1 RVAAPALSND
11 KGSSITQATT
21 SKVAP
26 NGTCPSPVEKPQSQP
41 ATQTNDSR
49 VSASKR
55 KRTGGGSNVEP
66 DAAVKCSHG
75 AGGPAVGRRKATVS
89 PKKEGGG
96 IAAREGSLLREPR
109 QRRRKQRE
117 DSLCCGDQDM
127 ENTRKREGEGGR
139 SDRDYRDGGSG
150 GSSNEDHGEG
160 GDEEEPHSE
169 CTAQTAEESSEEEKE
184 HGQARN
190 AGEKGGDLEEI
201 SSDVDGD
208 VEIPETMQEMSADED
223 EEGDDEAAIQES
235 NGISEY
241 ELQRLERIRKNQAFM
256 ASIGLGDSKPPP
268 SIVAATPSAGV
279 AAARKKKRSRPVS
292 REKERAPL
300 APVRRSTRAKGV
312 EAVNYGEDKQ
322 TVIPSVPEPEP
333 EPELQELDFD
343 DSTVLKYL
351 CHGKG
356 DGPSV
361 TAGAGSQNSAD
372 RHLPTPIS
380 HPSGRGARQVL
391 VGVQLLDPDHS
402 LSASGLPTIYTMHF
416 CGGGGGVSSGGGA
429 PPLLAAGGKGGV
441 VALFSTQIQARTGKQ
456 SACDDEE
463 DDERT
468 LMNFKAHKGWVSAVR
483 FLGTGPRGAD
493 GAGDALGGCR
503 LLSSA
508 NDSVVKLWDTSK
520 QHKGVPRLLCT
531 NADLHPTRK
540 GIFAMDTCGNTLA
553 TGSKDAT
560 VAIATLTSTGV
571 IFERALGDPGG
582 SELFHEKVIKGVDLR
597 DESTVASCGDD
608 ANVHVID
615 LRNASGS
622 NFGVSHRLDG
632 VHDGPC
638 HTVRWHPGDRNLLLT
653 AWLDSTV
660 KLFDLRRF
668 DKPVHVFRGHCPYAL
683 KR

>member
-1 RVAAPALSND
+1 M
-11 KGSSITQATT
+11 
-21 SKVAP
+21 
-26 NGTCPSPVEKPQSQP
+26 
-41 ATQTNDSR
+41 
-49 VSASKR
+49 SASKR

-312 EAVNYGEDKQ
+312 EAVNYGEVRSDFVGLPWAMKAQ
-322 TVIPSVPEPEP
+322 AAVFLQIAYGILGHVRSRVVYFRRGGFRLFTRQVPALHPHRGGTISP
-333 EPELQELDFD
+333 FMWGHCLSFSRRFP
-343 DSTVLKYL
+343 
-351 CHGKG
+351 
-356 DGPSV
+356 
-361 TAGAGSQNSAD
+361 AID
-372 RHLPTPIS
+372 RH
-380 HPSGRGARQVL
+380 R
-391 VGVQLLDPDHS
+391 VQLL
-402 LSASGLPTIYTMHF
+402 AWGY
-416 CGGGGGVSSGGGA
+416 
-429 PPLLAAGGKGGV
+429 
-441 VALFSTQIQARTGKQ
+441 
-456 SACDDEE
+456 
-463 DDERT
+463 
-468 LMNFKAHKGWVSAVR
+468 GWS
-483 FLGTGPRGAD
+483 
-493 GAGDALGGCR
+493 
-503 LLSSA
+503 
-508 NDSVVKLWDTSK
+508 
-520 QHKGVPRLLCT
+520 
-531 NADLHPTRK
+531 
-540 GIFAMDTCGNTLA
+540 IFMDC
-553 TGSKDAT
+553 
-560 VAIATLTSTGV
+560 
-571 IFERALGDPGG
+571 
-582 SELFHEKVIKGVDLR
+582 
-597 DESTVASCGDD
+597 
-608 ANVHVID
+608 
-615 LRNASGS
+615 
-622 NFGVSHRLDG
+622 
-632 VHDGPC
+632 
-638 HTVRWHPGDRNLLLT
+638 
-653 AWLDSTV
+653 
-660 KLFDLRRF
+660 
-668 DKPVHVFRGHCPYAL
+668 
-683 KR
+683 